1 MLIKDMFVK
10 PIDRDIRGVVK
21 VGQDDEKIVKNEL
34 EEYVVTQEMQKH
46 FRDFFAS
53 YARGINDYTDKMGVW
68 ISGFFGSGKSHFL
81 KILSYLL
88 DNREVGGKKA
98 IDYFIEDGK
107 IEDST
112 IIANIE
118 LASSVST
125 DAILFNIDSESETS
139 GKKNKDSILNVFL
152 KMFNQKLG
160 YSIDPHLAALER
172 QLDEDGR
179 YEEYKAK
186 YLELWGEEW
195 EASRHK
201 FNFLKD
207 RAIDT
212 LVALDIMSLE
222 SARIWAEGTIRPYE
236 LSIKRFA
243 KMVSDYIDSKG
254 NNHHVVFLVDEVG
267 QYIGDN
273 SDLMLNLQTITE
285 ELGIFCRGK
294 AWVVVT
300 SQQDIDSITEVI
312 GEDFSKIQ
320 GRFDTRLSLT
330 SANVDEVI
338 KHRILEKTETANKTL
353 GILYENKETVL
364 KNLII
369 FNDKVEKKTYRD
381 KREFCQ
387 IYPFIPYQFDI
398 LGKVLTSIR
407 KFGAS
412 GKHLSEGERSML
424 ALFKESAEKFMD
436 KEDGTIIPFNIFYD
450 PLQRF
455 LDHSHSVVISRALR
469 NRSINYNQEED
480 NFNVNVLK
488 ALFLI
493 KYVDEIEANL
503 ENITTLMVSNVND
516 DRIELKNRVA
526 EALDVLVGQMLVQ
539 RTGDIYIFLTDEEQ
553 EINRMIESED
563 IQQSELVRK
572 VSELVFADIFTD
584 ERISIGRYNNRYL
597 FEFNRTLDDVPYR
610 VNQAFDFGVKIITP
624 ISDYNGQDQRL
635 RMLSSTSQE
644 VYVDL
649 PEDISFLNELRR
661 SMKIEKFLRKVNT
674 MQIAEYEKIREGKY
688 RDKTTHEN
696 NAKLFLKESL
706 KNAKF
711 YVNGDVMEFRTRD
724 FKSNLTEAL
733 ERLAETVYHKLEYIT
748 SPMDEGDIYSLLKG
762 QKATQ
767 LRIDDD
773 SSPNENAL
781 REVME
786 YIRIRTRNHTKIAIR
801 EIKARFRKAPYGFL
815 DVDTEWLIAKAFMD
829 GLIEFTL
836 NGKSISLLNERSE
849 RIGEYIIKKAYG
861 DKLLIEEKE
870 VIPERYIR
878 SLRNIGKEVFKIA
891 VMPEDT
897 DAMVLRFNE
906 HAEGMVQKLNTLL
919 QEYRLGDYPGQ
930 DTLKDGVEL
939 IYRTIGMN
947 KPIDV
952 YKYVNENEEEY
963 LDFIDDFPYIKAFF
977 EGSQRSIWEKTQ
989 DYIEI
994 FDESSAYILSEEL
1007 ETITNRMKT
1016 ILKMSRPYDFIKE
1029 LPELNERFTKIYS
1042 EILDKELA
1050 PILVEIEDAKE
1061 RVLEE
1066 VGKNGLEDIFEGR
1079 FRRAFIDLEK
1089 KAEACNNVAKVN
1101 GFRLEAD
1108 KLKIRFLNEIT
1119 EELQRRAKE
1128 QAEKFK
1134 IDKSKAPEEKVVKPV
1149 KRKRNISIRDIN
1161 VAHSWQIET
1170 IDDIDRYLT
1179 ALRKRLEQEME
1190 DNTIINIEF

>member
-46 FRDFFAS
+46 FRDFFDS
-53 YARGINDYTDKMGVW
+53 YERGINDYTDNMGVW

-88 DNREVGGKKA
+88 DNREVGGKRA
-98 IDYFIEDGK
+98 IDYFIEDEK
-107 IEDST
+107 IKDPAVMAK
-112 IIANIE
+112 IR
-118 LASSVST
+118 LAGSIST

-139 GKKNKDSILNVFL
+139 GKKDKDSILNVFL
-152 KMFNQKLG
+152 KVFNQKLG
-160 YSIDPHLAALER
+160 YSMDPHLADLER
-172 QLDEDGR
+172 QLNDEGR
-179 YEEYKAK
+179 YQEYKDK

-195 EASRHK
+195 ETSRHK

-207 RAIDT
+207 RAIDA
-212 LVALDIMSLE
+212 LVAIDFMSIE
-222 SARIWAEGTIRPYE
+222 SARNWAEGTISPYKI
-236 LSIKRFA
+236 SIRRFA
-243 KMVSDYIDSKG
+243 ERIRDYIGSKG
-254 NNHHVVFLVDEVG
+254 SNHHVVFLVDEVG
-267 QYIGDN
+267 QYIG
-273 SDLMLNLQTITE
+273 SDSSLMLNLQTITE
-285 ELGIFCRGK
+285 ELGIHCRGK

-353 GILYENKETVL
+353 GVLFENKETIL

-369 FNDKVEKKTYRD
+369 FNDQVEKKTYRD

-424 ALFKESAEKFMD
+424 ALFKESAEKFME

-469 NRSINYNQEED
+469 NQRINFDLEED

-503 ENITTLMVSNVND
+503 ENITTLMVSNIDD

-526 EALDVLVGQMLVQ
+526 DALEVLVGQMLVQ

-553 EINRMIESED
+553 EINRMIEAED
-563 IQQSELVRK
+563 IQQPELVKKISELI
-572 VSELVFADIFTD
+572 FADIFTD
-584 ERISIGRYNNRYL
+584 ERIRIEGYSNRYF
-597 FEFNRTLDDVPYR
+597 FEFNRFLDDAPYR
-610 VNQAFDFGVKIITP
+610 ANQAFDFGVKIITP
-624 ISDYNGQDQRL
+624 ISEYSGQGERL
-635 RMLSSTSQE
+635 RMLSSASKD

-649 PEDISFLNELRR
+649 PEDDSFLNELRL
-661 SMKIEKFLRKVNT
+661 SMKIEKFLLRPKT
-674 MQIAEYEKIREGKY
+674 MQIAEFEKIKEGK
-688 RDKTTHEN
+688 RVDRSEHEN
-696 NAKLFLKESL
+696 NAKLFLRESL
-706 KNAKF
+706 KDAKF
-711 YVNGDVMEFRTRD
+711 YINGDLMNLRTRD

-733 ERLAETVYHKLEYIT
+733 ERLAETVYHKLNYIT
-748 SPMDEGDIYSLLKG
+748 SPMDEVDINNLLRG
-762 QKATQ
+762 QQATQ
-767 LRIDDD
+767 LRIDN
-773 SSPNENAL
+773 SVPNENAL
-781 REVME
+781 REVMD
-786 YIRIRTRNHTKIAIR
+786 YIRLRTRNHTKIALR
-801 EIKARFRKAPYGFL
+801 EIKSRFRKAPYGFL
-815 DVDTEWLIAKAFMD
+815 DVDTEWLIAKAFID
-829 GLIEFTL
+829 GSVEFTL
-836 NGKSISLLNERSE
+836 SGKSVSLLNERPE
-849 RIGEYIIKKAYG
+849 RIAEYIIKRTYG

-870 VIPERYIR
+870 VIPERLIK
-878 SLRNIGKEVFKIA
+878 SLRDIGKEVLKIV
-891 VMPEDT
+891 VMPDDT
-897 DAMVLRFNE
+897 DAMVLRFNDY
-906 HAEGMVQKLNTLL
+906 AKAMVQGLNDLL
-919 QEYRLGDYPGQ
+919 QEYRLGDYPGEGI
-930 DTLKDGVEL
+930 LKDGVKL
-939 IYRTIGMN
+939 IYRTTGMD
-947 KPIDV
+947 KSIDV
-952 YKYVNENEEEY
+952 FKYVHENQDDY

-977 EGSQRSIWEKTQ
+977 EGTQRPIWERAQ
-989 DYIEI
+989 GYIEI
-994 FDESSAYILSEEL
+994 FDESSAYILSSEL
-1007 ETITNRMKT
+1007 ETITGRMKE
-1016 ILKMSRPYDFIKE
+1016 ILMMSRPYNFIKE
-1029 LPELNERFTKIYS
+1029 LPELNERFLKVYS

-1050 PILVEIEDAKE
+1050 PILVEIEDAKI

-1066 VGKNGLEDIFEGR
+1066 VEKSGLEEIFEGE
-1079 FRRAFIDLEK
+1079 FRRAFIDLK
-1089 KAEACNNVAKVN
+1089 TKAKDCNNVAKVN

-1119 EELQRRAKE
+1119 GELQKRARE
-1128 QAEKFK
+1128 QAKTFEVEKGRK
-1134 IDKSKAPEEKVVKPV
+1134 PEIRVVKPV
-1149 KRKRNISIRDIN
+1149 KRKRNISIKDIN
-1161 VAHSWQIET
+1161 VAHSWQVET
-1170 IDDIDRYLT
+1170 REDIDRYLT
-1179 ALRKRLEQEME
+1179 ALRKRLEQEIE
-1190 DNTIINIEF
+1190 ENTIINIEF